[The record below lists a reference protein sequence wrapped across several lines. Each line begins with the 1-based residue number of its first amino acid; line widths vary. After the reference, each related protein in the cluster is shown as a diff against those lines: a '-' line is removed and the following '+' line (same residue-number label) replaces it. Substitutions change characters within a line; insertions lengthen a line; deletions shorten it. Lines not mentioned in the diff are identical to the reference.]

1 MRRKKKWMT
10 LMTVVLTGTMLM
22 AGGCGTAGD
31 NKTNEAGVTS
41 DASAQTAEDTAQK
54 EDAAESDSVQAAAGE
69 DIFKNMKTTDLNGEE
84 VDAGV
89 FAENKLTVVNV
100 WGTWCTPCVD
110 EIPELE
116 EVSKAYEG
124 KGVAIKGLLYEMEA
138 GISDETRAAAEDIL
152 AKAGANYQ
160 QLVASEEMHESA
172 LLQNLQAFPTTYF
185 VDSEGNI
192 IGQVEGSMDAQGWME
207 TIDEYLEEADG
218 E

>member
-22 AGGCGTAGD
+22 AGGCGAASD

-54 EDAAESDSVQAAAGE
+54 EDAAESDSTQASAGE

-84 VDAGV
+84 VDADV

-138 GISDETRAAAEDIL
+138 GISDESRVAAEDIL
-152 AKAGANYQ
+152 AKAGAKYQ

>member
-1 MRRKKKWMT
+1 MRRKKKWIT
-10 LMTVVLTGTMLM
+10 LVTVVLTGTMLM
-22 AGGCGTAGD
+22 AGGCGAAVD
-31 NKTNEAGVTS
+31 NKTNEA
-41 DASAQTAEDTAQK
+41 
-54 EDAAESDSVQAAAGE
+54 

-84 VDAGV
+84 VDADV

-138 GISDETRAAAEDIL
+138 GISDESRAAAEDIL
-152 AKAGANYQ
+152 AKAGAEYQ